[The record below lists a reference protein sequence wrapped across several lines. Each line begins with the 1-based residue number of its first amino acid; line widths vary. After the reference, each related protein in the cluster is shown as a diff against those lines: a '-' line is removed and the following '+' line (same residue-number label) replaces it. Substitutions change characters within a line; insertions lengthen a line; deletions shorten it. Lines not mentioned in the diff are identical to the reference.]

1 MSVMFSGANS
11 FNQPIGQWET
21 NQVTDMSVMF
31 ENAES
36 FNKPIGQWE
45 TSQVTDMRHMFYGA
59 SSFNQRLSAWDVVSV
74 TAAGY
79 IFSNSGLQP
88 VNYPCSTKWTE
99 LNTRSTNVEVRSDTN
114 CSLCNQTGHYGTY
127 DSTTCIACPVGYF
140 QTDSH
145 QDYCSTCARG
155 KWSDVTGA
163 SSNVDC
169 IDMETMVANHLAKT
183 TCGTLRNEYNGRC
196 LCLD

>member
-1 MSVMFSGANS
+1 MFEIASS
-11 FNQPIGQWET
+11 FNQ
-21 NQVTDMSVMF
+21 
-31 ENAES
+31 
-36 FNKPIGQWE
+36 PIGQWE
-45 TSQVTDMRHMFYGA
+45 TSQVTDMSGMFQDARSFNQSIGQWDTSQVTDMSYMFHFGA
-59 SSFNQRLSAWDVVSV
+59 SFNQRLSEWNVSSV
-74 TAAGY
+74 LAADH
-79 IFSNSGLQP
+79 IFTNSGLQP
-88 VNYPCSTKWTE
+88 VNYPCSTKWTA
-99 LNTRSTNVEVRSDTN
+99 LKARSQIVKVRSDTN
-114 CSLCNQTGHYGTY
+114 CSFCNPGHYGPK

-145 QDYCSTCARG
+145 QDYCSTCASG